1 MLKLKRIGSFGAV
14 LKGRDWRLFQ
24 TDFLVRHIVHEM
36 SLHYP
41 YGNVSGKAW
50 ETAFDLLRETFSRL
64 PEAYQNVVLI
74 FGYIVPTF
82 NPTKGALLFG
92 NPDVPIDVVLL
103 SRDVVLTLDL
113 GIPFPIGYSYK
124 EDFSA
129 DFKRF
134 LDAYHIV
141 SDGQRIEELA
151 VETGAS
157 EDIYWDPHTLPCTP
171 DRLRDEIV
179 NIMGEDPAPYPGAFK
194 WIRSEFRGYTAED
207 RKKPRNW
214 ELLSEEDKAFLLD

>member
-1 MLKLKRIGSFGAV
+1 MQKLKQIGSFGVA

-36 SLHYP
+36 YLHYP
-41 YGNVSGKAW
+41 FGNVSEKAW
-50 ETAFDLLRETFSRL
+50 ETAFDLLRKTFSRL

-82 NPTKGALLFG
+82 DPTGSVLLFG

-113 GIPFPIGYSYK
+113 GIPFPIGYKYK
-124 EDFSA
+124 N
-129 DFKRF
+129 RF
-134 LDAYHIV
+134 ETDYKSFLEAYHIA

-157 EDIYWDPHTLPCTP
+157 EGIFWDPHGRPCKT

-179 NIMGEDPAPYPGAFK
+179 NIMGDDPAPYPGAFK

-207 RKKPRNW
+207 LKRARDW
-214 ELLSEEDKAFLLD
+214 ELLSEEDKEFFD